1 MDASWIFDA
10 IGTRWQIDTRATLDD
25 TVRAEILG
33 CVEDFDRT
41 WSRFRDDSI
50 VADIARAPGTVR
62 APGAEALL
70 DFYDELN
77 DVSDGAVNPLIGQTL
92 SDLGY
97 DSEYSLRTAADP
109 APVPPW
115 SSLVHDGP
123 TITTSVPVLIDV
135 GAAGKGRLVD
145 LVAGLLW
152 RAGKHEATIDASG
165 DIYHFGTTP
174 IRVAL
179 EHPADPARALGVV
192 ELHPEDALCGSA
204 SNRRAWGDG
213 LHHVLDGRTGRPT
226 SDVVATWVVVAQSC
240 LVADGLATAHFFVE
254 PDRLLERWDHQFVRM
269 HADGSVIWSPDLQ
282 GEVFA

>member
-1 MDASWIFDA
+1 MDVWTFDA
-10 IGTRWQIDTRATLDD
+10 IGTRWQIDTRAALDV
-25 TVRAEILG
+25 TARAEILSL
-33 CVEDFDRT
+33 VEDFDRT

-50 VADIARAPGTVR
+50 VADIARSSGVR
-62 APGAEALL
+62 TMAGAEPLL

-77 DVSDGAVNPLIGQTL
+77 DVTDGAVNPLIGQTL

-97 DSEYSLRTAADP
+97 DADYSLRASSDP

-115 SSLVHDGP
+115 SSVVHDGP
-123 TITTSVPVLIDV
+123 TLTTTDPVVIDV

-152 RAGKHEATIDASG
+152 QAGKRESTIDASG
-165 DIYHFGTTP
+165 DIYHCGTEP

-179 EHPADPARALGVV
+179 EHPGDATRALGVV
-192 ELHPEDALCGSA
+192 DLDPEDALCGSA
-204 SNRRAWGDG
+204 SNRRSWGDA

-226 SDVVATWVVVAQSC
+226 SDVVATWVVAPQSC
-240 LVADGLATAHFFVE
+240 MIADGLATAHFFVE
-254 PDRLLERWDHQFVRM
+254 PAQLLERWDHQFVRM
-269 HADGSVIWSPDLQ
+269 HADGRVIWSPDLR

>member
-1 MDASWIFDA
+1 MDVWTFDA
-10 IGTRWQIDTRATLDD
+10 IGTRWQIDTRAALDV
-25 TVRAEILG
+25 TARAEVLSL
-33 CVEDFDRT
+33 VDDFDRT

-50 VADIARAPGTVR
+50 VADIARSSGVR
-62 APGAEALL
+62 TMAGAEPLL

-77 DVSDGAVNPLIGQTL
+77 DVTDGAVNPLIGQTL

-97 DSEYSLRTAADP
+97 DPDYSLRASSDP

-115 SSLVHDGP
+115 STVVRDGP
-123 TITTSVPVLIDV
+123 TITTTDPVVIDV

-152 RAGKHEATIDASG
+152 QAGKHQCTIDASG
-165 DIYHFGTTP
+165 DIYHCGTDP

-179 EHPADPARALGVV
+179 EHPGDPTRALGVV
-192 ELHPEDALCGSA
+192 DLDPEDALCGSA
-204 SNRRAWGDG
+204 SNRRSWGDA

-226 SDVVATWVVVAQSC
+226 SDVVATWVVAPQSC
-240 LVADGLATAHFFVE
+240 MIADGLATAHFFVE
-254 PDRLLERWDHQFVRM
+254 PDQLLERWDHQFVRM
-269 HADGSVIWSPDLQ
+269 HADGRVIWSPDLH